1 MRFFY
6 VFHRITRTHSKGNY
20 MKIDLATLGR
30 QYELHAAEYEAAA
43 LRALRSGWYIMGPEL
58 AAFEEEF
65 AAYTGAQYAVG
76 LNSGLDALILSVAA
90 LGIGAGD
97 EVIVPANTYIATVL
111 AVTANGAT
119 PVFVE
124 PDEYYNLDTARLE
137 AAITERTRAVMPVH
151 LYGQAVDMGRVM
163 EIAKKHHLA
172 VVEDCAQSHGA
183 HFGDVMTGR
192 FGSIGCFSFYPTKNL
207 GAFGDA
213 GAIVTDD
220 AALAEKIR
228 MLRNYG
234 SREKYHNELCGVNSR
249 LDEIQAALLRV
260 KLGYLAELTEERR
273 AIAAR
278 YLAEIH
284 NEQVTLPQLR
294 AGAEHVYHQFVVR
307 TETRD
312 HFKAYLSKNGIE
324 TVIHYPIPPHLAEC
338 YRDLGCGKGSFPI
351 AERYADEVLSL
362 PMFNRMTDAEIA
374 YVIDVVNA
382 YRT

>member
-124 PDEYYNLDTARLE
+124 PDEYYNLDTSKLE

-151 LYGQAVDMGRVM
+151 LYGQAVDMGGVM

-249 LDEIQAALLRV
+249 LDEVQAALLRV
-260 KLGYLAELTEERR
+260 KLRHLPELTAERKE
-273 AIAAR
+273 IAAR
-278 YLAEIH
+278 YLAGIQ
-284 NEQVTLPQLR
+284 NEHILSPSVR

-307 TETRD
+307 TSARD
-312 HFKAYLSKNGIE
+312 HFKAYLAAHGIE
-324 TVIHYPIPPHLAEC
+324 TVIHYPIPPHLAGC
-338 YRDLGCGKGSFPI
+338 YAVLGYGRGSFPA
-351 AERYADEVLSL
+351 AEQYADEVLSL
-362 PMFNRMTDAEIA
+362 PMFNGMRDDEIT
-374 YVIDVVNA
+374 YVVEIVNA
-382 YRT
+382 YP